1 MEHIKR
7 LANNSRLKNLELPNF
22 DSNNIASD
30 GWGAI
35 THILCNRSSILS
47 TYHSNHT
54 LQKLCPSYQ
63 YNDVYLPEDLRSLL
77 RINRESSTSDAAR
90 CKITNAH
97 FSGSTTKISIFTDM
111 KSNVLPIAIAW
122 FGQDGG
128 SDGISNVFFAFLRS
142 MPLLCNTNSNSKKR
156 KLQA

>member
-1 MEHIKR
+1 MCI
-7 LANNSRLKNLELPNF
+7 
-22 DSNNIASD
+22 
-30 GWGAI
+30 
-35 THILCNRSSILS
+35 
-47 TYHSNHT
+47 
-54 LQKLCPSYQ
+54 
-63 YNDVYLPEDLRSLL
+63 YLPEDLRSLL
-77 RINRESSTSDAAR
+77 RINRENSASDAAR
-90 CKITNAH
+90 LKITNAH
-97 FSGSTTKISIFTDM
+97 FSGSTTKISIFADM